1 VSGRKKKVYAAI
13 VAVGL
18 LALAVDRL
26 VFSEPASAVASAGSK
41 ASPAAKKPARE
52 ASKGAVSLSA
62 TVAAE
67 VFPHGI
73 PKYDSTIVRDAF
85 ELTPSAQQTLLGPS
99 VAANAGGLLNG
110 GASPAS
116 SVSEFRNAHKLL
128 AVMTGPNLRVAII
141 DGQRVNIGQHIAG
154 CELIEITGQSAR
166 FSCAD
171 GEVELR
177 VSSLGVGNSD

>member
-18 LALAVDRL
+18 LALAVDRF
-26 VFSEPASAVASAGSK
+26 VFSEPAPAAASAGSNGS
-41 ASPAAKKPARE
+41 SPAKRPARE
-52 ASKGAVSLSA
+52 ASKGVVSLSA

-67 VFPHGI
+67 IFPRSI
-73 PKYDSTIVRDAF
+73 PRNDSTLARDAF
-85 ELTPSAQQTLLGPS
+85 EPTPTARQTLLGAGA
-99 VAANAGGLLNG
+99 AANTGNSLDGGTL
-110 GASPAS
+110 PAS
-116 SVSEFRNAHKLL
+116 SASDFRNAHKLL

-141 DGQRVNIGQHIAG
+141 DGQRVSIGQHIAG

-171 GEVELR
+171 SEVELR
-177 VSSLGVGNSD
+177 VSSLDEGNSD